1 MLSSMTAFARQQSQG
16 DWGSVTWEIRTVNH
30 RYLEIYF
37 RLPDDL
43 RALEQQCREKIS
55 EYLSRGKVDVSLKF
69 QPGSVSHPEIN
80 LNQNMLSA
88 LSKAAQSVETVF
100 SKTGSI
106 NPLHILQWP
115 GVIQDTELPIDSL
128 TEPLLTAL
136 ENALK
141 ELISVRHR
149 EGAAITTL
157 LVERLNQ
164 IQVHVDNVLQRVP
177 EINQQLR
184 TKLVAKLKEM
194 NMAPDHDR
202 LEQEMVYYTQRID
215 VSEELDR
222 LNTQIHECYRIIKKG
237 GAIGRR
243 FDFLLQELN
252 REANT
257 LASKSVDT
265 FQTHAAVDM
274 KVLIEQLREQI
285 QNLE

>member
-16 DWGSVTWEIRTVNH
+16 DWGTATWEIRTVNH

-43 RALEQQCREKIS
+43 RNLEQQCREKIS

-69 QPGSVSHPEIN
+69 QPGSVVHPDIN
-80 LNQNMLSA
+80 LNTNMLSA
-88 LSKAAQSVETVF
+88 LSRAAQSVEEF
-100 SKTGSI
+100 FPKIGSI

-115 GVIQDTELPIDSL
+115 GVIQNSELPIDSL
-128 TEPLLTAL
+128 SEPILSAL
-136 ENALK
+136 DNTLN
-141 ELISVRHR
+141 ELRSVRHR
-149 EGAAITTL
+149 EGASIATM
-157 LVERLNQ
+157 LVDRLNQ
-164 IQVHVDNVLQRVP
+164 IQAHIDNVVQRVP

-184 TKLVAKLKEM
+184 TKLMAKLKDM
-194 NMAPDHDR
+194 NMVADHDR

-222 LNTQIHECYRIIKKG
+222 LNTHIIECFRIINKG